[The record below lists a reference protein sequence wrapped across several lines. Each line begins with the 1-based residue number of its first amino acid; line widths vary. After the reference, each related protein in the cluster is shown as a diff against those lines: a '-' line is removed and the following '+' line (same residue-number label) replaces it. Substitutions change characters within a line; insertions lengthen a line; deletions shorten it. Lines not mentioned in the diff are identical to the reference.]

1 MRNRAVLLV
10 VLAALTACRSARSP
24 SAAPAAPVDTSS
36 PAVDDASA
44 AGAAPEEP
52 ARADAA
58 PAPDTGADSG
68 TSPASVRVTPAVAA
82 SCGPDSFLRQPHA
95 LADLDR
101 DGALER
107 VSVVRD
113 GDSFV
118 VRLHRLPDLAA
129 AGEWRV
135 RGDYVEVG
143 TTRCKDRTDGDL
155 WLHVG
160 VAHDPRGES
169 WTHTLYHLAG
179 GELVAAAEDLKQ
191 SNLSIDNDGD
201 GCVDPAVLDGE
212 GGGRWLHDGAW
223 ERLPAGVNPM
233 RLAGAPFGRS
243 QQESV
248 DLDGDGE
255 RELLVMG
262 PDLVSVVDVPSWRTS
277 WQVRGPSASA
287 RVTSWQGRT
296 VVAAGYDETFQI
308 LAADAEHAALAKF
321 DAASYAELIPEL
333 DPAGDGS
340 VLALH
345 EQTTQLLDARAPA
358 QPTTLAV
365 TLAGPL
371 SDVALRLGP
380 VRIDGD
386 PAPDLLGVR
395 MLEPGHPMLAFAGSR
410 GTYELLL
417 LPPPGTGEGRVIR
430 QAEVNGALQ
439 VTPQLVDLEG
449 DGTYEI
455 VLEESAGF
463 SSCDRES
470 NGSTAT
476 LYLLDGDGTVLWTDE
491 SRTEYFGG
499 PGPAPDLHAHARAL
513 ELGDGG
519 PFVVRVRA
527 GNQEWYLLPAG
538 SALPDLPVCLE

>member
-1 MRNRAVLLV
+1 MRNRAALLV
-10 VLAALTACRSARSP
+10 VLAALAACRSARSP

-44 AGAAPEEP
+44 EGAAPGDAAP
-52 ARADAA
+52 ADAA
-58 PAPDTGADSG
+58 PAPDAGADSG
-68 TSPASVRVTPAVAA
+68 TPSASIRVTPAVAA
-82 SCGPDSFLRQPHA
+82 SCGPDSFLRQPDA

-179 GELVAAAEDLKQ
+179 GALVAAAEDIKQ
-191 SNLSIDNDGD
+191 SNLFIDIDGD

-212 GGGRWLHDGAW
+212 GGRWLRGGSW
-223 ERLPAGVNPM
+223 ERLPAAVDPM

-255 RELLVMG
+255 RELLVAG
-262 PDLVSVVDVPSWRTS
+262 ADRVSVVDVPSWRTS
-277 WQVRGPSASA
+277 WEVRGPSASG

-296 VVAAGYDETFQI
+296 VIAAGYDETFEI

-321 DAASYAELIPEL
+321 DAESYLELIPEL

-345 EQTTQLLDARAPA
+345 AQRTELLDARGPGL
-358 QPTTLAV
+358 PTELEV

-371 SDVALRLGP
+371 SDVVPRLGP

-386 PAPDLLGVR
+386 ATPELLGVR
-395 MLEPGHPMLAFAGSR
+395 MLEPGHPMLAFAGSV
-410 GTYELLL
+410 GKYELLL

-430 QAEVNGALQ
+430 QAEANGALQ
-439 VTPQLVDLEG
+439 VTPQLVDLQG

-499 PGPAPDLHAHARAL
+499 PGPAPDLHAHARSL

>member
-1 MRNRAVLLV
+1 
-10 VLAALTACRSARSP
+10 
-24 SAAPAAPVDTSS
+24 
-36 PAVDDASA
+36 
-44 AGAAPEEP
+44 
-52 ARADAA
+52 
-58 PAPDTGADSG
+58 
-68 TSPASVRVTPAVAA
+68 
-82 SCGPDSFLRQPHA
+82 
-95 LADLDR
+95 
-101 DGALER
+101 
-107 VSVVRD
+107 
-113 GDSFV
+113 
-118 VRLHRLPDLAA
+118 
-129 AGEWRV
+129 
-135 RGDYVEVG
+135 
-143 TTRCKDRTDGDL
+143 
-155 WLHVG
+155 
-160 VAHDPRGES
+160 
-169 WTHTLYHLAG
+169 
-179 GELVAAAEDLKQ
+179 
-191 SNLSIDNDGD
+191 
-201 GCVDPAVLDGE
+201 
-212 GGGRWLHDGAW
+212 
-223 ERLPAGVNPM
+223 
-233 RLAGAPFGRS
+233 
-243 QQESV
+243 
-248 DLDGDGE
+248 
-255 RELLVMG
+255 
-262 PDLVSVVDVPSWRTS
+262 
-277 WQVRGPSASA
+277 
-287 RVTSWQGRT
+287 
-296 VVAAGYDETFQI
+296 
-308 LAADAEHAALAKF
+308 
-321 DAASYAELIPEL
+321 
-333 DPAGDGS
+333 